1 MIRRFA
7 RCRSVVVAS
16 GLSAGLALLAGCQM
30 NPFLVGYAGERLEP
44 VKAAT
49 VVQEPPAASDARE
62 LGSSQFTASTG
73 DAEVGDQATAAAC
86 VVGADLVQWKVTPM
100 AREEWVESDPVYE
113 RRASGRGQFGSYIP
127 IPGSR
132 ERWKYSARFWR
143 SVTSASAPAE
153 AAKAAPEQ
161 PPVAPA
167 RP

>member
-7 RCRSVVVAS
+7 RCRSAVVAA
-16 GLSAGLALLAGCQM
+16 GLSAGFALLAGCQM

-49 VVQEPPAASDARE
+49 VVQEPPAASAARE

-86 VVGADLVQWKVTPM
+86 AVGADIVQWKVTPM
-100 AREEWVESDPVYE
+100 TREEWVENDPVYE
-113 RRASGRGQFGSYIP
+113 RRASGRGQFASYVP
-127 IPGSR
+127 IPGTR

-143 SVTSASAPAE
+143 SVTSAPAPAE
-153 AAKAAPEQ
+153 AAKVPPEQ
-161 PPVAPA
+161 PSAAPA